1 MTARSDAALLFSGAA
16 IGGGLGA
23 YLALRF
29 WNGQQPGNSGSGGG
43 KCGKKSQA
51 ATTSQ
56 PPSVTVTTNTPSS
69 SEPVTKSFA
78 PNDIEPK
85 SVTSY
90 GGDVDIEY
98 CVGCRWM
105 LRASWAAQEL
115 LTTFADPSKPEE
127 GRTVRSVR
135 LIPSQGQG
143 GGIFRVKVNGEL
155 VWDRKIDGCFP
166 EMKELK
172 QRVRDRFSPLPSPP
186 SFFLRKQYS
195 TPKKQYSTPKTI
207 QHSSC
212 LLFLHSEN
220 VLIRTNRVAPEH
232 DLGHS
237 DKQGHFSRT

>member
-1 MTARSDAALLFSGAA
+1 MTARSDVALLFTGAA

-23 YLALRF
+23 YLALRN
-29 WNGQQPGNSGSGGG
+29 WNGQQPGNSNSGSGGG

-51 ATTSQ
+51 VSASQ
-56 PPSVTVTTNTPSS
+56 PPSVTVTTNSPSS
-69 SEPVTKSFA
+69 SEPVTKSVA
-78 PNDIEPK
+78 PKDSEP
-85 SVTSY
+85 SPY

-155 VWDRKIDGCFP
+155 VWDRKIDGGFP
-166 EMKELK
+166 EMKDLK
-172 QRVRDRFSPLPSPP
+172 QRVRDRFSLPPFPLPP
-186 SFFLRKQYS
+186 SSSKNNSALQKNNIAPQKQYS
-195 TPKKQYSTPKTI
+195 TLNAFFFYILKMS
-207 QHSSC
+207 
-212 LLFLHSEN
+212 
-220 VLIRTNRVAPEH
+220 
-232 DLGHS
+232 
-237 DKQGHFSRT
+237 